1 MISTSSD
8 RTAAVPVSK
17 DAPGDALGGNPHKV
31 RSAGVAGSFYPAD
44 AAELTA
50 MMDAMLS
57 SVPSA
62 TPAIQGS
69 IVGMV
74 APHAGYVYSGPVAA
88 CVYAALQGRSYARV
102 VVLSPSHYD
111 GFGFSSVYDGDAYE
125 TPLGQLPVDKEFCRK
140 LTRMDPSILL
150 SENGHGHLP
159 QGSEHALEVQ
169 LPWLQRVLGS
179 FTLVPIVMG
188 DQSYQGCRA
197 LGVALAGL
205 ISADHDTL
213 IVASS
218 DLSHFHTHNEAVR
231 MDHKALNALEAWDYL
246 SMTRNFGSRVWEACG
261 GGPIV
266 TTMIAAERMGAQ
278 QALVLKYANSG
289 NVSGD
294 FERVVGYGAALFVK
308 SEGAVGSAPLFT
320 LTDGEKGTLLDLARE
335 SVEHAVRTNQAFE
348 AASPES
354 PVLHQE
360 RGAFVTLRVEG
371 ALRGCIGFTSAT
383 KPLYLTVRD
392 TATLA
397 ALRDPRFPPVE
408 AEELPQL
415 QYEISVLSPLRRVR
429 DVSEIQ
435 VGQHGLLIRNGSK
448 EGLLL
453 PQVPVEQGWDRM
465 QFVEQT
471 CAKAQLKTNAWKDDG
486 TDIFKFTAVV
496 FGDSEA
502 VD

>member
-1 MISTSSD
+1 MISTSPD
-8 RTAAVPVSK
+8 GTAAVP
-17 DAPGDALGGNPHKV
+17 AAQNALDCSPRKV

-44 AAELTA
+44 AVELTA

-57 SVPSA
+57 SVA
-62 TPAIQGS
+62 TRIPVVQGF
-69 IVGMV
+69 IVGVV

-102 VVLSPSHYD
+102 VVLSPSHYQ
-111 GFGFSSVYDGDAYE
+111 GFGFTSVFDGDAYE
-125 TPLGQLPVDKEFCRK
+125 TPLGQLFVDKEFCRK
-140 LTRMDPSILL
+140 LTQMDPSIRF
-150 SENGHGHLP
+150 SESGHGHLP

-169 LPWLQRVLGS
+169 LPWLQHVLGS

-197 LGVALAGL
+197 LGVALAKL
-205 ISADHDTL
+205 ISTEEDTL

-231 MDHKALNALEAWDYL
+231 MDHKALNAMELWDYL
-246 SMTRNFGSRVWEACG
+246 SMARNFESRVWEACG

-266 TTMIAAERMGAQ
+266 ATMIAAERLGAQ
-278 QALVLKYANSG
+278 QAQVLKYAHSG

-294 FERVVGYGAALFVK
+294 FERVVGYGAALFVR
-308 SEGAVGSAPLFT
+308 SEGAAGSAPPFT
-320 LTDGEKGTLLDLARE
+320 LTDQEKDTLLALARR
-335 SVEHAVRTNQAFE
+335 SVEHAVRTNEAFE
-348 AASPES
+348 PASPAS
-354 PVLHQE
+354 PALHQE
-360 RGAFVTLRVEG
+360 RGAFVTLRVG
-371 ALRGCIGFTSAT
+371 GDLRGCIGFASAM

-397 ALRDPRFPPVE
+397 ALRDPRFSPVE
-408 AEELPQL
+408 AGELPQL

-435 VGQHGLLIRNGSK
+435 VGQHGLLIRNGSR

-453 PQVPVEQGWDRM
+453 PQVPLEQGWDRV

-471 CAKAQLKTNAWKDDG
+471 CTKAHLKTDAWKDDQ

-496 FGDSEA
+496 FGDFEQRG
-502 VD
+502 